1 MSHSY
6 TTASYYQNYKRNR
19 PYRFAYRSSYGF
31 IVFAIIL
38 LIMSWESQQIDA
50 AITGGAIPEEAIRLR
65 ILANSD
71 KPEDQLVKRVVR
83 DEIVNAMNS
92 WAKGLDSID
101 QARETIAKNI
111 AELEQIVKRTLES
124 RGYDY
129 GFKVELGQVEF
140 PAKMYGN
147 VIYPAGQYEALR
159 ISLGEAEGQ
168 NWWCVL
174 FPPLCF
180 VDSASGE
187 ASVKTASAEAD
198 GKLQAGAGQAV
209 VKTDSNADSAEPE
222 VKFFLWEILQS
233 FINWIK
239 SLF

>member
-1 MSHSY
+1 MSHSN
-6 TTASYYQNYKRNR
+6 TTSYFQIYKRNR
-19 PYRFAYRSSYGF
+19 PYKFAYRSSYGF

-50 AITGGAIPEEAIRLR
+50 AIAGGAIPEEAIRLR

-101 QARETIAKNI
+101 QARDAIANNI
-111 AELEQIVKRTLES
+111 SELQQIVKRTLES

-129 GFKVELGQVEF
+129 GFKIELGRVEF

-187 ASVKTASAEAD
+187 ASVKTAGAETG
-198 GKLQAGAGQAV
+198 GKLPTGASQAAV
-209 VKTDSNADSAEPE
+209 KLDSKSDGAEPE

-233 FINWIK
+233 FIDWIK

>member
-1 MSHSY
+1 MSRVHAEPFSY
-6 TTASYYQNYKRNR
+6 AKVRKNR
-19 PYRFAYRSSYGF
+19 PYKFAYRSSYGF

-38 LIMSWESQQIDA
+38 LIMSWESQQIDS
-50 AITGGAIPEEAIRLR
+50 AIAGGAIPEEAIRLR

-71 KPEDQLVKRVVR
+71 KPEDQLIKRVVR

-92 WAKGLDSID
+92 WAAGLDTIED
-101 QARETIAKNI
+101 ARETIAKNI
-111 AELEQIVKRTLES
+111 PELEQIVAKTLES
-124 RGYDY
+124 RGYTY

-140 PAKMYGN
+140 PAKMYGS
-147 VIYPAGQYEALR
+147 VVYPAGMYEALR
-159 ISLGEAEGQ
+159 VSLGEGAGQ

-180 VDSASGE
+180 VDAVSGE
-187 ASVKTASAEAD
+187 ASANVASAEGA
-198 GKLQAGAGQAV
+198 AGQADMQTKQV
-209 VKTDSNADSAEPE
+209 GVQAEDEAPE
-222 VKFFLWEILQS
+222 VKFFLWELLEL